1 MNIDCKEWSCQLRL
15 CINYSMN
22 LGAEDILENLG
33 MFFQGETGTISW
45 EIKRTELWHV
55 HCGVYENIL

>member
-1 MNIDCKEWSCQLRL
+1 
-15 CINYSMN
+15 MN